1 MGESTSMPISITGR
15 IQFFA
20 ILAQKSLFSVDQ
32 GPLSAPRS
40 LLYGILLI
48 DLSAAAAGLGSE
60 GLPLVLSSQQTSL
73 GQLLQA
79 APLCFCPGR
88 RGTAGTTTTPL
99 HRVQERTW
107 AP

>member
-1 MGESTSMPISITGR
+1 MLPERWLISVQLQQAWARRG
-15 IQFFA
+15 
-20 ILAQKSLFSVDQ
+20 SL
-32 GPLSAPRS
+32 
-40 LLYGILLI
+40 
-48 DLSAAAAGLGSE
+48 
-60 GLPLVLSSQQTSL
+60 LSSQQTSL

-88 RGTAGTTTTPL
+88 RGTAGTTTPPP